1 MCIRDSLQELT
12 RYWVD
17 LAKDIPG
24 FRLHTPLD
32 TVELGAVS
40 LFSIDQCDARW
51 VEQELR
57 NTHGVHV
64 KFRQIR
70 HISGLRVSPSI
81 YTQKND
87 LCRFVEA
94 LKQVAASR

>member
-1 MCIRDSLQELT
+1 
-12 RYWVD
+12 
-17 LAKDIPG
+17 
-24 FRLHTPLD
+24 
-32 TVELGAVS
+32 LGAVS

-57 NTHGVHV
+57 KTHKVHV

-81 YTQKND
+81 YTQKSD

-94 LKQVAASR
+94 LKQVVASR